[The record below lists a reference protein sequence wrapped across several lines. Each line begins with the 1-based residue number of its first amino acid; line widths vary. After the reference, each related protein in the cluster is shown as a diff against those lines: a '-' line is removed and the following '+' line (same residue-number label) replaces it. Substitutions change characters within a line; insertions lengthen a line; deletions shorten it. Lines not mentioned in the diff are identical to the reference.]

1 MTIKKKQKVAFVTGS
16 SKGIGL
22 SIAKL
27 LDSKGI
33 NVILNS
39 RGKLNSK
46 IYKNFSKKP
55 LHLRFDISNSNKLEA
70 NLKKLKKIYGNIDYL
85 ICNVGFSTSS
95 EKKQFEIKEWRM
107 MFERNFFSTLNTIF
121 AFRKI
126 FKNIKKKKKI
136 ICISSVSGS
145 YVSAAPSSYAI
156 AKSAINNF
164 VRHMAKLFTK
174 ENIIMNCIAPG
185 NIYFKGGLWDKKLKK
200 NKSYFRR
207 YINTEVPEKRL
218 GSPDEIANLVGYL
231 CSEKS
236 SFINGAVIGIDGA
249 QNKSL

>member
-1 MTIKKKQKVAFVTGS
+1 MS
-16 SKGIGL
+16 
-22 SIAKL
+22 
-27 LDSKGI
+27 
-33 NVILNS
+33 
-39 RGKLNSK
+39 
-46 IYKNFSKKP
+46 
-55 LHLRFDISNSNKLEA
+55 
-70 NLKKLKKIYGNIDYL
+70 
-85 ICNVGFSTSS
+85 
-95 EKKQFEIKEWRM
+95 
-107 MFERNFFSTLNTIF
+107 
-121 AFRKI
+121 
-126 FKNIKKKKKI
+126 
-136 ICISSVSGS
+136 
-145 YVSAAPSSYAI
+145 
-156 AKSAINNF
+156 
-164 VRHMAKLFTK
+164 KLFTK